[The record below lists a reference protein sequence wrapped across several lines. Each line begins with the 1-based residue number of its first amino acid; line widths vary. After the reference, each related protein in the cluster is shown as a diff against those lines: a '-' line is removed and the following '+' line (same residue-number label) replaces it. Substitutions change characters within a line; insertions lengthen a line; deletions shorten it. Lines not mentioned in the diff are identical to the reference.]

1 MIYKLFASS
10 NLHRFLNFPLEL
22 NWLIALDM
30 VDTPVKQ
37 ENDDLCLH
45 EIKNESGVS
54 FSKPQKT
61 RKPSKKRSH
70 EVELESTRLSP
81 ALQTLF
87 GVFKIINT
95 TYTFLY
101 SRNCL
106 TTTFSLLNS
115 SVRQSLKRDL
125 SVLELSQ
132 LKIIVPD
139 LIELDY
145 KSFDSLAMEMN
156 KNVYADI
163 PKQIYSDDQ
172 SFQGSSYVLTVCL
185 NQTVESS
192 IKRQKR
198 EGPTMKSRIQK
209 GKFDINAL
217 KKEIDSRNTIFLKHL
232 QEFINSCGAKSLDP
246 DKHLIQEAE
255 KTIPSPP
262 DVIVNPPSKIGM
274 DHEQKAP
281 SSIEDVLVSL
291 TEESTYEGQIVQESL
306 YQYPAVEPRF
316 GTLKRNLS
324 QSLVNALFSS
334 RNIER
339 MYTHQADAI
348 NALWENLHVIV
359 STGTSS
365 GKSLIYQIPI
375 LDELEKDIESSAFFV
390 FPTKALAQDQKR
402 SLMDVLSFMPS
413 LAHIRID
420 TFDGDTP
427 IEARNEIIENASII
441 FTNPDMLHQTILPN
455 HHRWNRFFKNLKL
468 FVLDEAHIYNG
479 IFGVHV
485 AMIMRRL
492 RRIAEYYGNDR
503 YRFVSCSATI
513 EQPARHMNMIFG
525 VENVKLVNYTTSP
538 SGAKHFL
545 MWNPPLVDKK
555 NIQSG
560 RKPAIAEAAN
570 LLIYLAERKV
580 RTIVFCRIRKAC
592 ESLMRLVRGQLKA
605 SHKEYLLEKIQ
616 SYRAG
621 YTVEERRKI
630 EKEMFCGN
638 LYGIVATNA
647 LELGIDIGS
656 LDAAITVGFP
666 CSLSNLR
673 QQFGRAGRRNKSSLA
688 IYVVETF
695 PVDQYYLQHPMLIHT
710 QPNAELTLDLD
721 NEVLIASHLQCAAFE
736 LPINE
741 MSDSRFF
748 EGNLSE
754 ACSTHLV
761 KKENN
766 LFFPHPKCLPF
777 PAVQVQIRNIN
788 EDMYTLVDV
797 TNNRNVVLEQLE
809 PFRVM
814 LSAYEGAVYVYQ
826 GKTFIVKTLNIPRR
840 LITCNRVDVEWSTL
854 QRDYTDIDPQRNLS
868 RKTLQS
874 ANINVFH
881 GTVSVALHVFGY
893 FKVNKQ
899 RDILDVVDIV
909 DNPVEMISRGFWIDV
924 PWHIVEIL
932 SWKKINGAA
941 SIHAAQHALMSL
953 MPIFAANGG
962 NDIRTECKSGEKEF
976 KQEASER
983 RRPSRLI
990 FYDNCGEC
998 GGADLCKKA
1007 YKHIDELTIM
1017 AIDRLEHCGCKIR
1030 EGCPQCITSIQ
1041 FEGGICSGEVLDKD
1055 GALIL
1060 LKMLV
1065 GQNVN
1070 LDLFPDG
1077 PEIDEYHALRT
1088 LIPT

>member
-1 MIYKLFASS
+1 
-10 NLHRFLNFPLEL
+10 
-22 NWLIALDM
+22 M

-37 ENDDLCLH
+37 EEDVIHLNGL
-45 EIKNESGVS
+45 KNESDINTS
-54 FSKPQKT
+54 SLQKPK
-61 RKPSKKRSH
+61 RPSKKRSH
-70 EVELESTRLSP
+70 EGELELWRLPP
-81 ALQTLF
+81 AYNTLF
-87 GVFKIINT
+87 DVFKIINT

-101 SRNCL
+101 SKSSL
-106 TTTFSLLNS
+106 TITFPLLNS
-115 SVRQSLKRDL
+115 SIRQSLRRDL
-125 SVLELSQ
+125 SLLELSQ
-132 LKIIVPD
+132 LKTVVPE
-139 LIELDY
+139 LIELNY
-145 KSFDSLAMEMN
+145 KSLESLIMETN
-156 KNVYADI
+156 KNVYADMPRQTYTDGQHSQESNYI
-163 PKQIYSDDQ
+163 
-172 SFQGSSYVLTVCL
+172 LTVFL
-185 NQTVESS
+185 IQTSESTV
-192 IKRQKR
+192 KRQKK

-217 KKEIDSRNTIFLKHL
+217 KKEIDNRNAIFSKGL
-232 QEFINSCGAKSLDP
+232 QKLLRFCSSKRIDP
-246 DKHLIQEAE
+246 EKHLIEEAE
-255 KTIPSPP
+255 KRIPTPP
-262 DVIVNPPSKIGM
+262 DAVANSPLKAGE
-274 DHEQKAP
+274 DHELKAP
-281 SSIEDVLVSL
+281 SSIEDVLVNL
-291 TEESTYEGQIVQESL
+291 AEEGTYEGQIVRESL

-316 GTLKRNLS
+316 GNLKRNLS
-324 QSLVNALFSS
+324 QSLVNALYSS
-334 RNIER
+334 KNIER
-339 MYTHQADAI
+339 LYSHQVDAI

-375 LDELEKDIESSAFFV
+375 LDELEKDIKSTSFFV

-402 SLMDVLSFMPS
+402 SLMDVLSYMPS

-427 IEARNEIIENASII
+427 IEARNGIIENATII

-455 HHRWNRFFKNLKL
+455 HRRWDRFFKNLKL

-492 RRIAEYYGNDR
+492 RRIVEYYHNDR
-503 YRFVSCSATI
+503 YRFISCSATI
-513 EQPARHMNMIFG
+513 EQPVRHMNMIFG
-525 VENVKLVNYTTSP
+525 VKNVKLIDYTASP

-545 MWNPPLVDKK
+545 MWNPPLVDK
-555 NIQSG
+555 NNVNSG
-560 RKPAIAEAAN
+560 RKPAIMEAAN
-570 LLIYLAERKV
+570 LLIYLCERKV

-621 YTVEERRKI
+621 YTVQERRKI

-666 CSLSNLR
+666 SSLSNLR
-673 QQFGRAGRRNKSSLA
+673 QQFGRAGRRNKSSMA

-695 PVDQYYLQHPMLIHT
+695 PVDQYYLQHPTLIHT
-710 QPNAELTLDLD
+710 HPNAQLTLDLD
-721 NEVLIASHLQCAAFE
+721 NEVLMANHLQCAAFE
-736 LPINE
+736 LPINT

-748 EGNLSE
+748 EGELFEICKN
-754 ACSTHLV
+754 HLAE
-761 KKENN
+761 KEND
-766 LFFPHPKCLPF
+766 LFLPHPKFLPF
-777 PAVQVQIRNIN
+777 PAAQVQIRNIN

-797 TNNRNVVLEQLE
+797 TDDKNVVLEQLE

-814 LSAYEGAVYVYQ
+814 LGAYEGAVYVYQ
-826 GKTFIVKTLNIPRR
+826 GKTFIVKSLNISRR
-840 LITCNRVDVEWSTL
+840 LITCHRVDVEWSTL
-854 QRDYTDIDPQRNLS
+854 QRDYTDVDPQRNLG

-874 ANINVFH
+874 GNINVFQ
-881 GTVSVALHVFGY
+881 GIVSVTLHVFGY

-924 PWHIVEIL
+924 PWHIVEML

-953 MPIFAANGG
+953 MPIFSGNGG
-962 NDIRTECKSGEKEF
+962 NDIKTECKSGEKEF

-1007 YKHIDELTIM
+1007 YTYIDELMIM
-1017 AIDRLEHCGCKIR
+1017 AVDRLQNCGCKIR

-1041 FEGGICSGEVLDKD
+1041 FEGGICSGEVLDKW

-1060 LKMLV
+1060 LKMLI

-1070 LDLFPDG
+1070 LDLYPDG
-1077 PEIDEYHALRT
+1077 PEVDEYHALRT